1 MKKNYDFLTEEERRT
16 AINQIIIF
24 FAEERGEEIGVI
36 AAGNFLDF
44 ALEYIGIP
52 AYNRGLEE
60 GKDWMK
66 ERLAGLEIDFEE
78 LKK

>member
-1 MKKNYDFLTEEERRT
+1 MEKTYDFLTEEERRT
-16 AINQIIIF
+16 VTNQIITF
-24 FAEERGEEIGVI
+24 FAEDQGEEIGVI

-44 ALEYIGIP
+44 VLEHIGIP

-60 GKDWMK
+60 SKDWMK
-66 ERLAGLEIDFEE
+66 ERMAGLEIDFEE